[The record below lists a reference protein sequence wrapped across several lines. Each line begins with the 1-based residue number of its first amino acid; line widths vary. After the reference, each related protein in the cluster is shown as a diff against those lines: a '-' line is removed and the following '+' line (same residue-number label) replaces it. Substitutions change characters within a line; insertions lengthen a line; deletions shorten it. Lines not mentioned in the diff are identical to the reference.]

1 MYGYYNRKPTYS
13 ASERLIRKYK
23 FQARKYPAYS
33 PAVMSTRQDTR
44 PPLSNRTLKQNTDP
58 LLPNI
63 RTRQNA
69 SPLPLTQSMA
79 EDTRPP
85 LSNRS
90 LRKDT
95 SPLPLARRA
104 KESARAL
111 PPTADMRSS
120 RQDIESPIL
129 DSSARSGDLQNTSLR
144 YHVHC
149 IARGLWK
156 RFKEMSL
163 LARIVLTL
171 LTLYVLS
178 SIVNMLIQLI
188 ILSMGW
194 LYTILGIIASAIVI
208 YEFFIKRRQKKS

>member
-13 ASERLIRKYK
+13 ASERLIRKNK
-23 FQARKYPAYS
+23 FKARKYPAYS
-33 PAVMSTRQDTR
+33 PPVMSTRQETR
-44 PPLSNRTLKQNTDP
+44 SPLSNRNLKQNTDP

-63 RTRQNA
+63 RTRQNTK
-69 SPLPLTQSMA
+69 PLPLTQSMA

-104 KESARAL
+104 KQSARAL
-111 PPTADMRSS
+111 PPTAGMRS
-120 RQDIESPIL
+120 RQDIESPLL
-129 DSSARSGDLQNTSLR
+129 DGSVRSGDLQNISLR

-149 IARGLWK
+149 IAWGLWK

-208 YEFFIKRRQKKS
+208 YEFFNKRRQKGR